1 MGIADCGGQGSYVF
15 IVRTRYHAF
24 AMSTVVLL
32 LLVYIILPGLDPIT
46 TAVPF
51 GGGGKPFRTAVPL
64 WGQTTLISSSLSPKR
79 DCGSQSSKHSLSPKL
94 SVGVLLVDHLREL
107 NLISWATGNR
117 NRVRSRGDSSNSKV
131 PDCCPLNYVSSC
143 MDWSTYPDYPLLQRR
158 YQACH
163 VISYT

>member
-51 GGGGKPFRTAVPL
+51 GGGANLLEP
-64 WGQTTLISSSLSPKR
+64 
-79 DCGSQSSKHSLSPKL
+79 QSHFGDKL
-94 SVGVLLVDHLREL
+94 L
-107 NLISWATGNR
+107 
-117 NRVRSRGDSSNSKV
+117 
-131 PDCCPLNYVSSC
+131 
-143 MDWSTYPDYPLLQRR
+143 
-158 YQACH
+158 
-163 VISYT
+163 